1 MFSCPQSLR
10 TRAQPPVSF
19 YIGYTHMWTRVLLW
33 KTGQWASDGPFSVKL
48 NHLNFSFILFFIF
61 LRQTLA
67 KFPRLTSDLR
77 VFQPLP
83 QVERQRC
90 ATPAQLC
97 FHHRASRITIIRYTP
112 KGRHLT
118 CSYFKLITGMSIHS

>member
-1 MFSCPQSLR
+1 MDQGTSVEDWSVGIRWSL
-10 TRAQPPVSF
+10 
-19 YIGYTHMWTRVLLW
+19 
-33 KTGQWASDGPFSVKL
+33 SVRL
-48 NHLNFSFILFFIF
+48 NHLNFSIIYIFIF

-77 VFQPLP
+77 VLLPLP

-97 FHHRASRITIIRYTP
+97 L
-112 KGRHLT
+112 HL
-118 CSYFKLITGMSIHS
+118 